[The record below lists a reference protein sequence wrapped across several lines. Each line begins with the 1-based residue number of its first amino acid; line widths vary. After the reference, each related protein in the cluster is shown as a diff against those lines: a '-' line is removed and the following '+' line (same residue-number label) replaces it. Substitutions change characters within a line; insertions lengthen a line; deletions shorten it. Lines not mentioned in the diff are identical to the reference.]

1 MTLSHKPVLGTYVV
15 VFHEKGA
22 LTLKTL
28 IGILQ
33 RVLQVA
39 IIAVSAS
46 TGWAD
51 EALPPP
57 VPEPIGYVSDYG
69 RVIDPVDERRIADIS
84 SELERKTGVRVRVL
98 TIPSLGGSDIDLVS
112 PVLLKAWGDSAD
124 AARTILILD
133 AIAEKKVRIELGV
146 GLGRAVTPD
155 VSRTVQQQVM
165 MPLLTKGD
173 RGEAYLLAVTELSVA
188 IGLAER
194 IALYSVPGY
203 LKLQP
208 AVYRADG
215 ARAERL
221 PEILLFV
228 PLLIFMVG
236 MARLEN
242 RMARATVVFGEV
254 FQRNWKRRI
263 EWLKRMAD

>member
-1 MTLSHKPVLGTYVV
+1 MGTYVI

-51 EALPPP
+51 EASPPL

-69 RVIDPVDERRIADIS
+69 RVIDPTDERRLADIS
-84 SELERKTGVRVRVL
+84 CELERKTGVRVRVL
-98 TIPSLGGSDIDLVS
+98 TIPSLGGMDIDHVS
-112 PVLLKAWGDSAD
+112 PMLLKAWGDSAE

-133 AIAEKKVRIELGV
+133 AIAEKKVRIELGA
-146 GLGRAVTPD
+146 GLGNAVTPD

-165 MPLLTKGD
+165 MPLLSKGD
-173 RGEAYLLAVTELSVA
+173 RGEAYLLAVTEISVA

-194 IALYSVPGY
+194 VALYSVPGY

-208 AVYRADG
+208 AVYRAD
-215 ARAERL
+215 ARDQPKKL
-221 PEILLFV
+221 PELLLFV

-263 EWLKRMAD
+263 EWVKRMAD

>member
-1 MTLSHKPVLGTYVV
+1 M
-15 VFHEKGA
+15 
-22 LTLKTL
+22 KTL

-46 TGWAD
+46 AGWAG
-51 EALPPP
+51 EALPPL

-69 RVIDPVDERRIADIS
+69 RVIDPTDERRLADIS
-84 SELERKTGVRVRVL
+84 SELERKTGVRVRIL
-98 TIPSLGGSDIDLVS
+98 TIPNLGGSDIDQIT
-112 PVLLKAWGDSAD
+112 PVLLKAWGDSAE

-133 AIAEKKVRIELGV
+133 AIAEKKARIELGV
-146 GLGRAVTPD
+146 GLGNAVTPEI
-155 VSRTVQQQVM
+155 SRIVQQQVM
-165 MPLLTKGD
+165 MPLLSKGD

-194 IALYSVPGY
+194 VALYSVPGY

-215 ARAERL
+215 VNPERL

-254 FQRNWKRRI
+254 FQRNWKRRF
-263 EWLKRMAD
+263 EWMRRMAE